1 MTNKTYNNIWKSAQE
16 DLNLILEEET
26 LDETV
31 ASEQERLSA
40 VQKTSNLYLRYIQ
53 IANRLTECRENI
65 LQPQK
70 RRLLQK
76 LIDNCIGRTLEL
88 KHGLVSL
95 EFAEVQYLDDALLE
109 MKMTPDQM
117 NIKIPA
123 YFREKTKEE
132 QEKALLIKELMR
144 YFYSETP
151 NTYWELQGMSE
162 KEAVHLLQG
171 QEEARQGRVAFLE
184 AQRIFEV
191 KEENR
196 LKECRRNLKAA
207 LSDDTAA
214 TRIQR
219 AWRWFIFH
227 KKFRSVYDAEMKQL
241 RMQPS
246 VTEKSESLQ
255 AFQKLREL
263 KRHRRD
269 LILKNETEFLE
280 VIREV
285 QKEIETYQ
293 APQAMEDLQAGIRT
307 YFEKYREVHGE
318 YPAYPADEEGG
329 SAAMLKEAAS
339 SENEQEKVKSE
350 IAVKEKIGVDK
361 KEEEEPAG
369 YALKASKYIP
379 ELMELAKEYD
389 KIWKEKEILGIF
401 DKCDEDMIRKQAF
414 REMETSVRL
423 QTDKIMREE
432 LYRLTEAFEKDLG
445 KKGKKGGKKGRKKG
459 GKKEKGKGKGKGKKE
474 KDLTP
479 NRSFESLVEEL
490 IKEKIIIDYPKFPL
504 SDFIGDYNYVGSIQ
518 DVESDPE
525 KDAMPCLGDIRRI
538 INEYCILPMG
548 SHSIHSKGAYVKSI
562 LIAGPPG
569 VGKKSLIHA
578 ICSEVGATLI
588 DLSAK
593 NVNGKYPGKEGLD
606 MLMHLVFKVGRLAQP
621 TLIHIGEAENYFWK
635 KQPTN
640 SVLVEAMR
648 LKKELPKLM
657 KAIGHEDRLMVIG
670 TTIAP
675 FDVDLKGLS
684 SCYSK
689 IICILAPDHN
699 CRRALWSEMILKSK
713 GTITSELGLSTL
725 CGVSDGFTA
734 KHIKYAVEQVLT
746 NRRLSLQNKISLSAT
761 EFVPFLSD
769 CVPVSQEENDE
780 YRVWLSK
787 MPLQKRRIKVL
798 KEESGEITEEVKN
811 KEKSGNQKT
820 A

>member
-293 APQAMEDLQAGIRT
+293 APQAMEDLQARIRT

-538 INEYCILPMG
+538 INEFPLHTLERGVREVHPDRRSSRRREEVAHPRHLQRGGRDAHRPLCQEREREIPG
-548 SHSIHSKGAYVKSI
+548 QGGARHVDAPRLQSGQ
-562 LIAGPPG
+562 AGPADPHPHRRGGELLLEEAAYQQRPSGGDALEEGAAEADEGDRTRRSPDGDRDDNRPIRRRPERPQLVLQQESSASWPRTTTVGGHCGLRLPSPFFRISCENDLLPG
-569 VGKKSLIHA
+569 ADQPPPVA
-578 ICSEVGATLI
+578 AEQ
-588 DLSAK
+588 DLALCH
-593 NVNGKYPGKEGLD
+593 G
-606 MLMHLVFKVGRLAQP
+606 
-621 TLIHIGEAENYFWK
+621 I
-635 KQPTN
+635 
-640 SVLVEAMR
+640 
-648 LKKELPKLM
+648 
-657 KAIGHEDRLMVIG
+657 
-670 TTIAP
+670 
-675 FDVDLKGLS
+675 
-684 SCYSK
+684 
-689 IICILAPDHN
+689 
-699 CRRALWSEMILKSK
+699 RALPVRLRP
-713 GTITSELGLSTL
+713 GLARGERRVQ
-725 CGVSDGFTA
+725 GVVVQDAAAEETD
-734 KHIKYAVEQVLT
+734 Q
-746 NRRLSLQNKISLSAT
+746 SA
-761 EFVPFLSD
+761 E
-769 CVPVSQEENDE
+769 
-780 YRVWLSK
+780 
-787 MPLQKRRIKVL
+787 RRI
-798 KEESGEITEEVKN
+798 GRN
-811 KEKSGNQKT
+811 N
-820 A
+820 